1 MGRHVLHYQ
10 EGGTAALAS
19 SSDKGKNLD
28 DQAEVLK
35 AEEVSLSQIKPQQS
49 DASGSI
55 VEQMNRISISEVPV
69 EVGSFTDSAEVPK
82 DRSSGPDLDKRIR
95 ALKKKIRL
103 AEALLQGEHQ
113 NMMTEQLDKM
123 RKMEGWREELKI
135 LEDRKSSV
143 VS

>member
-1 MGRHVLHYQ
+1 MLQ
-10 EGGTAALAS
+10 
-19 SSDKGKNLD
+19 
-28 DQAEVLK
+28 
-35 AEEVSLSQIKPQQS
+35 
-49 DASGSI
+49 
-55 VEQMNRISISEVPV
+55 
-69 EVGSFTDSAEVPK
+69 
-82 DRSSGPDLDKRIR
+82 
-95 ALKKKIRL
+95 IRL